1 MLSLLLSLF
10 INTALA
16 ETIVLSTWL
25 TEPLSN
31 SEQTGHFD
39 VIVKAAFA
47 KLNKQVTIIAK
58 PPERSLQ
65 DANTGITDGDFFRV
79 SQIETLYPNLIK
91 VPVPLYTLE
100 LLAFGQ
106 HIEDMHFT
114 QWQDLAP
121 YSIGYIKGWK
131 IIEKNIQDFKHK
143 VSVSDHETLFK
154 LLEINRLDIAIYSRV
169 FGIDLMKRL
178 NITNIQMSRHIFA
191 NEPMY
196 LFLHKRHEKL
206 IPALVRA
213 FNAIKSTALYDPIMA
228 IKNANQSMNCCQ

>member
-25 TEPLSN
+25 TSPLSN

-39 VIVKAAFA
+39 IIVKAAFA
-47 KLNKQVTIIAK
+47 QLDKQVTIVAK

-65 DANTGITDGDFFRV
+65 DANAGITDGDFFRV

-100 LLAFGQ
+100 FLAFGQ
-106 HIEDMHFT
+106 HIENVHFT

-131 IIEKNIQDFKHK
+131 IIEKNIKDFTHT
-143 VSVSDHETLFK
+143 VVVSDHETLFK

-169 FGIDLMKRL
+169 FGVDLMKRL

-191 NEPMY
+191 TEPMY
-196 LFLHKRHEKL
+196 LFLHKRHKNL
-206 IPALVRA
+206 VPALSRA
-213 FNAIKSTALYDPIMA
+213 FKALRSTAIYDPIIA
-228 IKNANQSMNCCQ
+228 IKNANQSMTCC